1 MFDFSVCLLDRFS
14 QSFLETNCYNLSPK
28 MEVSLKFQN
37 KLKKKDEKK
46 DENNDDGE
54 RKVFRKSFTKKK
66 KKIGL
71 PVQFEDNKAKV
82 SAQVRFKPL
91 VAQGGTKN
99 IELYMKICIYN
110 IGYKYI
116 KIFRKYLSQL
126 IS

>member
-54 RKVFRKSFTKKK
+54 RRVFRKSFTKKK

-91 VAQGGTKN
+91 VAQGVTQKKIIYKN
-99 IELYMKICIYN
+99 MHI
-110 IGYKYI
+110 
-116 KIFRKYLSQL
+116 
-126 IS
+126 